1 MLDSVILA
9 AGEGTRMNSK
19 KSKVLHEIC
28 GVSVIECV
36 VESAQAIT
44 DGNIIAVVGH
54 SGEQVRAHLGDRVK
68 YAEQKERLGTG
79 HAVAQ
84 ALDLLTSDTTLV
96 LAGDTPL
103 ITKETL
109 IAGCETHK
117 NSGASITV
125 LTAVFKKP
133 TGYGRIICDGENIT
147 RIVEEKD
154 ATDQERKI
162 TEVNSGMYFFDT
174 NFLKSLP
181 GKLNTSNVQG
191 EFYLTDS
198 IEVAVSEGLKV
209 SKHIIKN
216 DKEIFGINDRDQL
229 EKAARLMRK
238 IIITQHQIN
247 GVTFMDSKSTYIE
260 RNVKIG
266 RDTIIYPQTILQ
278 GNTAIGEDCVLM
290 SSRISDC
297 TIGNGTKIDNSVV
310 LGSKIGNNTTI
321 GPFAYIRPNCIIGD
335 RNRIGDFVE
344 VKNSN
349 LGNDTKVSHLSYIGD
364 ADIGNNVNFGCGSVV
379 VNYDGKKKHRSEI
392 QDGAFIGCNVNLV
405 SPVVVEKNAF
415 VAAGSTITK
424 TVPARSLAI
433 ARNKQE
439 NRENWVKED

>member
-28 GVSVIECV
+28 GVAVIDCV
-36 VESAQAIT
+36 VDAAQTIT
-44 DGNIIAVVGH
+44 DGKIITIVGH
-54 SGEQVRAHLGDRVK
+54 SGEQVRQHLGTRSE

-79 HAVAQ
+79 HAVIQ

-103 ITKETL
+103 ITKKTL
-109 IAGCETHK
+109 AAGLESHRK
-117 NSGASITV
+117 SGAHVTV
-125 LTAVFKKP
+125 LTAKFRKP
-133 TGYGRIICDGENIT
+133 TGYGRIVCDGENIV

-154 ATDQERKI
+154 ATDEERKI
-162 TEVNSGMYFFDT
+162 TEVNSGMYFFNT
-174 NFLKSLP
+174 EFLKSLP
-181 GKLNTSNVQG
+181 GKLNTSNKQG

-198 IEVAVSEGLKV
+198 IEVAVSEGLKTG
-209 SKHIIKN
+209 KYLIKN
-216 DKEIFGINDRDQL
+216 DSEIFGINDRVQL

-238 IIITQHQIN
+238 NIISKHQEN

-260 RNVKIG
+260 KNVTIG
-266 RDTIIYPQTILQ
+266 RDTVIYPQTILQ
-278 GNTAIGEDCVLM
+278 GNTAIGEDCVIM
-290 SSRISDC
+290 SSRVSSSI
-297 TIGNGTKIDNSVV
+297 IGDGTKIENSVV
-310 LGSKIGNNTTI
+310 LESQVGEETSI
-321 GPFAYIRPNCIIGD
+321 GPFAYIRPNCKIGD

-344 VKNSN
+344 IKNSI

-379 VNYDGKKKHRSEI
+379 VNYDGKKKYRSTI
-392 QDGAFIGCNVNLV
+392 KDGAFIGCNVNLV
-405 SPVVVEKNAF
+405 SPVVVEENSF

-424 TVPARSLAI
+424 KVPARSLAI

-439 NRENWVKED
+439 NKENWVKE